1 MMDGEVATN
10 PAGYVSIAAAAA
22 RSDRLELNA
31 LYPAL
36 RRFAAVVSASDGD
49 PDDLLQSAVEKLL
62 RLRADIDDPAAYLRR
77 TMVNLESNRRRGL
90 GRLRGAL
97 ARLSRNSDDADAY
110 PSDLAVL
117 DSLDPV
123 DRSVV
128 FLIDVE
134 GWPSK
139 DVAEQLDLTDSAVR
153 TRATRARTVLREQLS
168 KEDR

>member
-1 MMDGEVATN
+1 MAAN
-10 PAGYVSIAAAAA
+10 PARYVPIAAASAG
-22 RSDRLELNA
+22 SDRLELTA
-31 LYPAL
+31 LYPSL

-49 PDDLLQSAVEKLL
+49 PDDLLQSAVERLL
-62 RLRADIDDPAAYLRR
+62 RLRVDVDDPAAYLRR

-90 GRLRGAL
+90 GRLRDAL
-97 ARLSRNSDDADAY
+97 ARLSRHSHHADTY

-117 DSLDPV
+117 DSLEPV

-153 TRATRARTVLREQLS
+153 TRATRARTLLREQLR

>member
-1 MMDGEVATN
+1 MTN
-10 PAGYVSIAAAAA
+10 PAGYVPVTSADV
-22 RSDRLELNA
+22 SDRLELA
-31 LYPAL
+31 GLYPSL

-49 PDDLLQSAVEKLL
+49 PDDLLQSAVERLL
-62 RLRADIDDPAAYLRR
+62 RRRADVDDPAAYLRR

-90 GRLRGAL
+90 GRLRVAL
-97 ARLSRNSDDADAY
+97 SSLSRSTDDPDAY
-110 PSDLAVL
+110 PSDLGVL
-117 DSLDPV
+117 DSLEPV

-139 DVAEQLDLTDSAVR
+139 DVAGQLGLTDSAVR
-153 TRATRARTVLREQLS
+153 TRATRARTVLREQLR

>member
-1 MMDGEVATN
+1 MDGEAVTN
-10 PAGYVSIAAAAA
+10 PAGYVPMASADVT
-22 RSDRLELNA
+22 DRVELA
-31 LYPAL
+31 GLYPSL
-36 RRFAAVVSASDGD
+36 RRFAAVVSSSDGD

-62 RLRADIDDPAAYLRR
+62 RLKADVDDPAAYLRR
-77 TMVNLESNRRRGL
+77 TMLNLESNRRRGL

-97 ARLSRNSDDADAY
+97 ARLSRNSDEADAY
-110 PSDLAVL
+110 PSDLTVL
-117 DSLDPV
+117 DSLEPV

-139 DVAEQLDLTDSAVR
+139 NVAEQLDLTDSAVR
-153 TRATRARTVLREQLS
+153 TRATRARTVLREQLR

>member
-1 MMDGEVATN
+1 MDGEAATD
-10 PAGYVSIAAAAA
+10 PAGYVPIAAADVT
-22 RSDRLELNA
+22 DRLDLTG
-31 LYPAL
+31 LYPSL

-62 RLRADIDDPAAYLRR
+62 RLRADVDDPAAYLRR
-77 TMVNLESNRRRGL
+77 AMVNLESNRRRGH
-90 GRLRGAL
+90 GRLRA
-97 ARLSRNSDDADAY
+97 AVTRLSRTSDDLDVY

-117 DSLDPV
+117 DSLEPV

-139 DVAEQLDLTDSAVR
+139 VVAEQLYLTDSAVR
-153 TRATRARTVLREQLS
+153 SRATRARTVLREQLK